1 MEVRAHAL
9 VGAAFVELRAPW
21 GHARDVL
28 DAVASSARAASGAD
42 PATSAS
48 AWDLRTE
55 LRAAVAGAIELAS
68 GTLGWF
74 AVAALAY
81 RVAISLLLVVAALGA
96 FGPGTPRAVLAAIG
110 AVLAGNVV
118 LLAGASTGR
127 YRRLLRSR
135 ELLAVDLLVTAGLNL
150 WATALLPHGTLV
162 LSGRDVVWG
171 YTFGLVSFWTGMRGP
186 KLGAV
191 LVANAMG
198 LELAMVAI
206 NGAVMD
212 VAGLRHYLARL
223 AWLISAYSLA
233 LLIMV
238 LARHGALMAWAEGLR
253 AGREAERAQA
263 LRALHDTVLQT
274 LARLAQLAVAT
285 DRAAERRLDE
295 IREIALDEANRL
307 RVAFRLQDTRA
318 GASGG
323 LAAGLEALAQRFG
336 LLGLRV
342 ELETSGLGG
351 LGDRGARPGHT
362 LDATLPPEAVEAL
375 VQAAAEALT
384 NVHKHSG
391 VSLATLRAA
400 RLRAGVEVVIQDR
413 GRGFDPSRTAL
424 GLGLAHSV
432 VDRMEEAGGSAA
444 VWARQGEG
452 TRIRLAVPTR
462 PPAVPW
468 ALSYLPGGG
477 RLAAPAE
484 TPSKGPGP
492 AGSSGVLV
500 GRALGWCLM
509 AALAWFL
516 VVDVALAA
524 GLGGAIPGVA
534 GWLAD
539 DARISW
545 LIASFVL
552 GWMVI
557 CLARRWVSLAAEAG
571 LRAGREVERAQALRD
586 LHDTVLATLTGLAQR
601 AELAQQPAEERLRE
615 IRAIALGQA
624 GRLRAALRRQDQ
636 DARSHVPTPGGAVI
650 GLTSELR
657 ALVQEFRELGVRV
670 ELVNAGL
677 DADAG
682 PPLAVV
688 QALVAATRDALRRVC
703 EQAGLASA
711 VVRVAAAP
719 AAAEV
724 VVRDRGSGPA
734 LGEQAGGPELAA
746 ALACRMREVGGS
758 AELWSRSGHGTRVRL
773 RWEG

>member
-1 MEVRAHAL
+1 MEGRAHAL
-9 VGAAFVELRAPW
+9 FGAAVVELRAPW

-28 DAVASSARAASGAD
+28 DAVAGNARAASGAD
-42 PATSAS
+42 PATSAG

-55 LRAAVAGAIELAS
+55 LRTAVAGAIELAS

-81 RVAISLLLVVAALGA
+81 RVLISPLLVAAALGA
-96 FGPGTPRAVLAAIG
+96 FGRGAPRAVLAAIG
-110 AVLAGNVV
+110 AVLAGNLV
-118 LLAGASTGR
+118 LLAGASSGR
-127 YRRLLRSR
+127 FRRLLRSR
-135 ELLAVDLLVTAGLNL
+135 EFLGVDLLVTAGLNL
-150 WATALLPHGTLV
+150 WATALLPHGTLF

-171 YTFGLVSFWTGMRGP
+171 YTFGVVAFWTGMRGP
-186 KLGAV
+186 KLGAA
-191 LVANAMG
+191 LVASSVG

-206 NGAVMD
+206 NGAVLD
-212 VAGLRHYLARL
+212 VAGLRHYLARV
-223 AWLISAYSLA
+223 AWLISAYGLA

-238 LARHGALMAWAEGLR
+238 LARRGALMAWAEGLR
-253 AGREAERAQA
+253 AGREAERARA

-295 IREIALDEANRL
+295 IREIALGEADRL
-307 RVAFRLQDTRA
+307 RVALRLQDTRA

-342 ELETSGLGG
+342 ELETSGLG
-351 LGDRGARPGHT
+351 DRGARPGT
-362 LDATLPPEAVEAL
+362 ALDATLPPGTVEAL
-375 VQAAAEALT
+375 VMAAAEALT
-384 NVHKHSG
+384 NVHKHGG

-400 RLRAGVEVVIQDR
+400 RSRAGVEVVIQDR
-413 GRGFDPSRTAL
+413 GKGFDPCRTAL
-424 GLGLAHSV
+424 GFGLAHSV
-432 VDRMEEAGGSAA
+432 VARMEEAGGSAE
-444 VWARQGEG
+444 VWARHGAG
-452 TRIRLAVPTR
+452 TRIRLAVPSR
-462 PPAVPW
+462 PPAGPR
-468 ALSYLPGGG
+468 AFPHPRGGG
-477 RLAAPAE
+477 GLAAPAE
-484 TPSKGPGP
+484 APSKGPGP
-492 AGSSGVLV
+492 AGSSDVLV
-500 GRALGWCLM
+500 GRALSWCSM

-524 GLGGAIPGVA
+524 GLRGITPDVA
-534 GWLAD
+534 GWMAD

-557 CLARRWVSLAAEAG
+557 RLARRGVSLAAGAG

-601 AELAQQPAEERLRE
+601 AGLAQQPAEERLRE
-615 IRAIALGQA
+615 VRAIALGQA
-624 GRLRAALRRQDQ
+624 GKLRAALRRQDQ
-636 DARSHVPTPGGAVI
+636 DVRSQVPTPGGAAS
-650 GLTSELR
+650 GLAGELW

-670 ELVNAGL
+670 ELVNPEL
-677 DADAG
+677 DANL
-682 PPLAVV
+682 PIAVV
-688 QALVAATRDALRRVC
+688 QALVAAARDALRRVC

-711 VVRVAAAP
+711 VVRVAADS
-719 AAAEV
+719 AAVEV

-734 LGEQAGGPELAA
+734 LHEQAGGPELAA
-746 ALACRMREVGGS
+746 AIDCRMREAGGS
-758 AELWSRSGHGTRVRL
+758 AELWSRTGHGTRVRL